1 MMGEFHFLRPWW
13 LVALVPAAL
22 LVWLLWRR
30 QDEGRAWRGLIA
42 DHLLPHLLV
51 GAEKRSRFRP
61 VHALALGWLIGVA
74 ALAGPAWQR
83 EPAPFAD
90 ETTVLVIV
98 VKVAPSMQDSDVQ
111 PTRQVRAAQKV
122 HDLLALRKG
131 GKTALVAYAGSSHLV
146 MPLTSDSAVI
156 DTFAS
161 DLSAGIMPV
170 QGDDSARAIGKAR
183 ELVKKSGQPGWVLWV
198 ADGVSADQIEK
209 LDTEGAPVR
218 VLAVGGEGDERKSLE
233 RAASRLG
240 TTVDVLTADDADVNR
255 LARNGRFSTVTGE
268 AVGGRRWRDAG
279 WWMVPVLAVL
289 TLLWFR
295 PGWMVRGGS

>member
-1 MMGEFHFLRPWW
+1 MGDFHFLRPWW

>member
-1 MMGEFHFLRPWW
+1 MDDFHFLRPWW
-13 LVALVPAAL
+13 LVALGPAAL
-22 LVWLLWRR
+22 LLWLLWRR
-30 QDEGRAWRGLIA
+30 QDDGRAWHGLIA

-51 GAEKRSRFRP
+51 GAEKRSWFRP
-61 VHALALGWLIGVA
+61 IHALAAGWLVGIV

-98 VKVAPSMQDSDVQ
+98 VKVAPSMNDSDVQ
-111 PTRQVRAAQKV
+111 PTRQVRAAQKI

-131 GKTALVAYAGSSHLV
+131 GKTALIAYAGSSHLV

-156 DTFAS
+156 DTFAR
-161 DLSAGIMPV
+161 DLSADIMPV
-170 QGDDSARAIGKAR
+170 QGDDAARAIGMAR
-183 ELVKKSGQPGWVLWV
+183 ALVNKSGQPGWVLWV
-198 ADGVSADQIEK
+198 ADSVAADQVEK
-209 LDTEGAPVR
+209 LSTDGVPVR

-233 RAASRLG
+233 RAAARLG
-240 TTVDVLTADDADVNR
+240 ATVDVLTADDADVTR
-255 LARNGRFSTVTGE
+255 LARNARFSTVTG
-268 AVGGRRWRDAG
+268 GGEGSQRWRDAG
-279 WWMVPVLAVL
+279 WWLVPVLAVL